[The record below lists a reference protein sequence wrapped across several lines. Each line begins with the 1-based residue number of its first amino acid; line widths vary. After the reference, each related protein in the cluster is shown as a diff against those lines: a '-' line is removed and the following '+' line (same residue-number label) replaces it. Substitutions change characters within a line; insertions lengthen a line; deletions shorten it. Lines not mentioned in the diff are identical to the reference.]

1 MSTIILLV
9 ILMWTPMLFVYA
21 PEGRTASVYESSTAY
36 LSDQSTAVAAA
47 GSSAAVESKAAAEN
61 GAAAEEKAAAEVSAA
76 AEGKAAA
83 EVSAA
88 AEGKAAAEN
97 PVVIATTAKSGD
109 IVSDVSKGNDYDKEV
124 DINQTRRT
132 DSAAK
137 PGNKG
142 NTEEL
147 SITARADLIREK
159 NRSKKQVIKQPVTGD
174 EKNEVSAAEKSENL
188 TDKEDDTDKTAR
200 IQKKDKDQD
209 IDKGNDTGNKEEA
222 ASDPEISG
230 DLYTVVKGDCLW
242 NIAKAR
248 YGSGI
253 DYIKIYEAN
262 RDVIGDN
269 PDLIYPGTVFVLP

>member
-1 MSTIILLV
+1 MRNYVSTIILLV

-47 GSSAAVESKAAAEN
+47 GSSAAVEDSAAVEIKAAAEN
-61 GAAAEEKAAAEVSAA
+61 SAAVEVSAA
-76 AEGKAAA
+76 AEN
-83 EVSAA
+83 
-88 AEGKAAAEN
+88 AEN

-109 IVSDVSKGNDYDKEV
+109 IVSDVSKGNVY
-124 DINQTRRT
+124 
-132 DSAAK
+132 
-137 PGNKG
+137 
-142 NTEEL
+142 
-147 SITARADLIREK
+147 
-159 NRSKKQVIKQPVTGD
+159 D
-174 EKNEVSAAEKSENL
+174 EKNEVSAAEKSENV

-200 IQKKDKDQD
+200 IQKNDRDQD
-209 IDKGNDTGNKEEA
+209 IDKGNDTDNKEEA
-222 ASDPEISG
+222 ASDPGISG
-230 DLYTVVKGDCLW
+230 DLYTVVQGDCLW

>member
-1 MSTIILLV
+1 MRNYVSTIILLV

-47 GSSAAVESKAAAEN
+47 GSSAAAEN
-61 GAAAEEKAAAEVSAA
+61 
-76 AEGKAAA
+76 
-83 EVSAA
+83 
-88 AEGKAAAEN
+88 AEN

-109 IVSDVSKGNDYDKEV
+109 IVSDVSKGNVY
-124 DINQTRRT
+124 
-132 DSAAK
+132 
-137 PGNKG
+137 
-142 NTEEL
+142 
-147 SITARADLIREK
+147 
-159 NRSKKQVIKQPVTGD
+159 D
-174 EKNEVSAAEKSENL
+174 EKNEVSAAEKSENV

-200 IQKKDKDQD
+200 IQKNDRDQD
-209 IDKGNDTGNKEEA
+209 IDKGNDTDNKEEA
-222 ASDPEISG
+222 ASDPGISG
-230 DLYTVVKGDCLW
+230 DLYTVVQGDCLW

>member
-1 MSTIILLV
+1 MRNYVSTIILLV

-47 GSSAAVESKAAAEN
+47 GSSAAV
-61 GAAAEEKAAAEVSAA
+61 
-76 AEGKAAA
+76 GK
-83 EVSAA
+83 VT
-88 AEGKAAAEN
+88 AEN

-109 IVSDVSKGNDYDKEV
+109 IVSDVSKGNVY
-124 DINQTRRT
+124 
-132 DSAAK
+132 
-137 PGNKG
+137 
-142 NTEEL
+142 
-147 SITARADLIREK
+147 
-159 NRSKKQVIKQPVTGD
+159 D
-174 EKNEVSAAEKSENL
+174 EKNEVSAAEKSENV

-200 IQKKDKDQD
+200 IQKNDRDQD

-222 ASDPEISG
+222 ASDPGISG
-230 DLYTVVKGDCLW
+230 DLYTVVQGDCLW

-262 RDVIGDN
+262 RGVIGDN

>member
-1 MSTIILLV
+1 MRNYVSTIILLV

-47 GSSAAVESKAAAEN
+47 GSSAAV
-61 GAAAEEKAAAEVSAA
+61 
-76 AEGKAAA
+76 GKAT
-83 EVSAA
+83 
-88 AEGKAAAEN
+88 AEN

-109 IVSDVSKGNDYDKEV
+109 IVSDVSKGNVY
-124 DINQTRRT
+124 
-132 DSAAK
+132 
-137 PGNKG
+137 
-142 NTEEL
+142 
-147 SITARADLIREK
+147 
-159 NRSKKQVIKQPVTGD
+159 D
-174 EKNEVSAAEKSENL
+174 EKNEVPAAEKSENV

-200 IQKKDKDQD
+200 IQKNDRDQD
-209 IDKGNDTGNKEEA
+209 IDKGNDTDNKEEA
-222 ASDPEISG
+222 ASDPGISG
-230 DLYTVVKGDCLW
+230 DLYTVVQGDCLW

>member
-1 MSTIILLV
+1 MRNYVSTIILLV

-36 LSDQSTAVAAA
+36 LSDQSTVVAAA
-47 GSSAAVESKAAAEN
+47 GSSAAAEN
-61 GAAAEEKAAAEVSAA
+61 
-76 AEGKAAA
+76 AEGAGFIKEETAQND
-83 EVSAA
+83 ESTVND
-88 AEGKAAAEN
+88 ETTVNAEN

-109 IVSDVSKGNDYDKEV
+109 IVSDVSKGNVY
-124 DINQTRRT
+124 
-132 DSAAK
+132 
-137 PGNKG
+137 
-142 NTEEL
+142 
-147 SITARADLIREK
+147 
-159 NRSKKQVIKQPVTGD
+159 D
-174 EKNEVSAAEKSENL
+174 EKNEVSAAEKSENV

-200 IQKKDKDQD
+200 IQKNDRDQD
-209 IDKGNDTGNKEEA
+209 IDKGNDTDNKEEA
-222 ASDPEISG
+222 ASDPGISG
-230 DLYTVVKGDCLW
+230 DLYTVVQGDCLW

>member
-1 MSTIILLV
+1 MRNYVSTIILLV

-47 GSSAAVESKAAAEN
+47 GSSAAV
-61 GAAAEEKAAAEVSAA
+61 
-76 AEGKAAA
+76 GKAT
-83 EVSAA
+83 
-88 AEGKAAAEN
+88 AEN

-109 IVSDVSKGNDYDKEV
+109 IVSDVSKGNVYDKEV
-124 DINQTRRT
+124 DINQMRRT

-142 NTEEL
+142 NTE
-147 SITARADLIREK
+147 
-159 NRSKKQVIKQPVTGD
+159 KKQVEKQADDKPANEKKQVVKQPVTGD
-174 EKNEVSAAEKSENL
+174 EKNEVSAAEKSENV
-188 TDKEDDTDKTAR
+188 TDKEDDTDKTAQ
-200 IQKKDKDQD
+200 IQKNDRDQD
-209 IDKGNDTGNKEEA
+209 IDKGNDTDNKEEA
-222 ASDPEISG
+222 ASDPGISG
-230 DLYTVVKGDCLW
+230 DLYTVVQGDCLW

>member
-1 MSTIILLV
+1 MRNYVSTIILLV

-47 GSSAAVESKAAAEN
+47 GSSAAVEDSAAVEIKAAAEN
-61 GAAAEEKAAAEVSAA
+61 SAAVEVSAA
-76 AEGKAAA
+76 AEN
-83 EVSAA
+83 
-88 AEGKAAAEN
+88 AEN

-109 IVSDVSKGNDYDKEV
+109 IVSDVSKGNVY
-124 DINQTRRT
+124 
-132 DSAAK
+132 
-137 PGNKG
+137 
-142 NTEEL
+142 
-147 SITARADLIREK
+147 
-159 NRSKKQVIKQPVTGD
+159 D
-174 EKNEVSAAEKSENL
+174 EKNEVSAAEKSENV
-188 TDKEDDTDKTAR
+188 TDKEDDTDKTAL
-200 IQKKDKDQD
+200 IQKNDRDQD
-209 IDKGNDTGNKEEA
+209 IDKGNDTDNKEEA
-222 ASDPEISG
+222 ASDPGISG
-230 DLYTVVKGDCLW
+230 DLYTVVQGDCLW

>member
-1 MSTIILLV
+1 MRNYVSTIILLV

-36 LSDQSTAVAAA
+36 LSDQSTAVSAA
-47 GSSAAVESKAAAEN
+47 GSSAAAEN
-61 GAAAEEKAAAEVSAA
+61 
-76 AEGKAAA
+76 AEGAGFIKEETAQND
-83 EVSAA
+83 ESTVND
-88 AEGKAAAEN
+88 ETTVNAEN

-109 IVSDVSKGNDYDKEV
+109 IVSDVSKGNVY
-124 DINQTRRT
+124 
-132 DSAAK
+132 
-137 PGNKG
+137 
-142 NTEEL
+142 
-147 SITARADLIREK
+147 
-159 NRSKKQVIKQPVTGD
+159 D
-174 EKNEVSAAEKSENL
+174 EKNEVSAAEKSENV

-200 IQKKDKDQD
+200 IQKNDRDQD
-209 IDKGNDTGNKEEA
+209 IDKGNDTDNKEEA
-222 ASDPEISG
+222 ASDPGMSG
-230 DLYTVVKGDCLW
+230 DLYTVVQDDCLW

>member
-47 GSSAAVESKAAAEN
+47 GSSAAV
-61 GAAAEEKAAAEVSAA
+61 
-76 AEGKAAA
+76 GKAT
-83 EVSAA
+83 
-88 AEGKAAAEN
+88 AEN

-109 IVSDVSKGNDYDKEV
+109 IVSDVSKGNVY
-124 DINQTRRT
+124 
-132 DSAAK
+132 
-137 PGNKG
+137 
-142 NTEEL
+142 
-147 SITARADLIREK
+147 
-159 NRSKKQVIKQPVTGD
+159 D
-174 EKNEVSAAEKSENL
+174 EKNEVSVAEKSENV
-188 TDKEDDTDKTAR
+188 TDKEDDTDKTAL
-200 IQKKDKDQD
+200 IQKNDRDQD
-209 IDKGNDTGNKEEA
+209 IDKGNDTDNKEEA
-222 ASDPEISG
+222 ASDPGISG
-230 DLYTVVKGDCLW
+230 DLYTVVQGDCLW

>member
-1 MSTIILLV
+1 MRNYVSTIILLV

-47 GSSAAVESKAAAEN
+47 GSSAAV
-61 GAAAEEKAAAEVSAA
+61 
-76 AEGKAAA
+76 GKD
-83 EVSAA
+83 
-88 AEGKAAAEN
+88 

-109 IVSDVSKGNDYDKEV
+109 IVSDVSKGNVY
-124 DINQTRRT
+124 
-132 DSAAK
+132 
-137 PGNKG
+137 
-142 NTEEL
+142 
-147 SITARADLIREK
+147 
-159 NRSKKQVIKQPVTGD
+159 D
-174 EKNEVSAAEKSENL
+174 EKNEVSAAEKSENV

-200 IQKKDKDQD
+200 IQKNDRDQD
-209 IDKGNDTGNKEEA
+209 IDKGNDTDNKEEA
-222 ASDPEISG
+222 ASDPGISG
-230 DLYTVVKGDCLW
+230 DLYTVVQGGCLW

>member
-1 MSTIILLV
+1 MRNYVSTIILLV

-61 GAAAEEKAAAEVSAA
+61 GAAVEE
-76 AEGKAAA
+76 KAAA

-109 IVSDVSKGNDYDKEV
+109 IVSDVSKGNAYDKEV
-124 DINQTRRT
+124 NINQTRRT

-142 NTEEL
+142 NTEEI
-147 SITARADLIREK
+147 SIAARADLIREK
-159 NRSKKQVIKQPVTGD
+159 NRSKKQVVKQPVTGD
-174 EKNEVSAAEKSENL
+174 EKNEVSAAEKSENV

-200 IQKKDKDQD
+200 IQKNDRDQD

>member
-1 MSTIILLV
+1 MRNYVSTIILLV

-21 PEGRTASVYESSTAY
+21 PEGHTARVYESSTAY
-36 LSDQSTAVAAA
+36 LSDMSTAVAAA
-47 GSSAAVESKAAAEN
+47 GSSAAVEDSAAVESKAAARVS
-61 GAAAEEKAAAEVSAA
+61 AAAVEVSAA
-76 AEGKAAA
+76 AA
-83 EVSAA
+83 ED
-88 AEGKAAAEN
+88 KAAAEN

-109 IVSDVSKGNDYDKEV
+109 IVSDVSKGNVYDNEV

-147 SITARADLIREK
+147 SIAARTDLIREK
-159 NRSKKQVIKQPVTGD
+159 NRSKKQVVKQPVTGD
-174 EKNEVSAAEKSENL
+174 EKDADVAAEETENV

-200 IQKKDKDQD
+200 IQKNDRDQD
-209 IDKGNDTGNKEEA
+209 IDKGNDTDNKEEA
-222 ASDPEISG
+222 ESDPEISG
-230 DLYTVVKGDCLW
+230 DLYTVAKGDCLW

-269 PDLIYPGTVFVLP
+269 PNLIYPGTVFVLP

>member
-1 MSTIILLV
+1 
-9 ILMWTPMLFVYA
+9 MLFVYA

-61 GAAAEEKAAAEVSAA
+61 SAAVEEK
-76 AEGKAAA
+76 
-83 EVSAA
+83 AA

-109 IVSDVSKGNDYDKEV
+109 IVSDVSKGNVYDKEV

-147 SITARADLIREK
+147 SIAARADLIREK
-159 NRSKKQVIKQPVTGD
+159 NRSKKQVVKQPVTGD
-174 EKNEVSAAEKSENL
+174 EKDADVAAEETENV

-200 IQKKDKDQD
+200 IQKNDRDQD
-209 IDKGNDTGNKEEA
+209 IDKGNDTINKEET
-222 ASDPEISG
+222 ASDPGISG
-230 DLYTVVKGDCLW
+230 YSYTVVKGDCLW

-269 PDLIYPGTVFVLP
+269 PDLIYPGTVFVLL

>member
-47 GSSAAVESKAAAEN
+47 GSSAAV
-61 GAAAEEKAAAEVSAA
+61 
-76 AEGKAAA
+76 GKAT
-83 EVSAA
+83 
-88 AEGKAAAEN
+88 AEN

-109 IVSDVSKGNDYDKEV
+109 IVSDVSKGNVY
-124 DINQTRRT
+124 
-132 DSAAK
+132 
-137 PGNKG
+137 
-142 NTEEL
+142 
-147 SITARADLIREK
+147 
-159 NRSKKQVIKQPVTGD
+159 D
-174 EKNEVSAAEKSENL
+174 EKNEVSAAEKSENV
-188 TDKEDDTDKTAR
+188 TDKEDDTDKTAL
-200 IQKKDKDQD
+200 IQKNDRDQD
-209 IDKGNDTGNKEEA
+209 IDKGNDTDNKEEA
-222 ASDPEISG
+222 ASDPGISG
-230 DLYTVVKGDCLW
+230 DLYTVVQGDCLW

>member
-1 MSTIILLV
+1 MRNYVSTIILLV

-47 GSSAAVESKAAAEN
+47 GSSAAV
-61 GAAAEEKAAAEVSAA
+61 
-76 AEGKAAA
+76 GKAT
-83 EVSAA
+83 
-88 AEGKAAAEN
+88 AEN

-109 IVSDVSKGNDYDKEV
+109 IVSDVSKGNVY
-124 DINQTRRT
+124 
-132 DSAAK
+132 
-137 PGNKG
+137 
-142 NTEEL
+142 
-147 SITARADLIREK
+147 
-159 NRSKKQVIKQPVTGD
+159 D
-174 EKNEVSAAEKSENL
+174 EKNEVSAADKSENV
-188 TDKEDDTDKTAR
+188 TDKEDDTDKTAL
-200 IQKKDKDQD
+200 IQKDDRDQD
-209 IDKGNDTGNKEEA
+209 IDKGNDTDNKEEA
-222 ASDPEISG
+222 ASDPGISG
-230 DLYTVVKGDCLW
+230 DLYTVVQGDCLW

>member
-1 MSTIILLV
+1 MRNYVSTIILLV

-47 GSSAAVESKAAAEN
+47 GSSAATEDSAAVEIKAAAEN
-61 GAAAEEKAAAEVSAA
+61 
-76 AEGKAAA
+76 AEGAGFIKEETAQND
-83 EVSAA
+83 ETTVN
-88 AEGKAAAEN
+88 AEN

-109 IVSDVSKGNDYDKEV
+109 IVSDVSKGNVY
-124 DINQTRRT
+124 
-132 DSAAK
+132 
-137 PGNKG
+137 
-142 NTEEL
+142 
-147 SITARADLIREK
+147 
-159 NRSKKQVIKQPVTGD
+159 D
-174 EKNEVSAAEKSENL
+174 EKNEVSAAEKSENV

-200 IQKKDKDQD
+200 IQKNDRDQD
-209 IDKGNDTGNKEEA
+209 IDKGNDTDNKEEA
-222 ASDPEISG
+222 ASDPGISG
-230 DLYTVVKGDCLW
+230 DLYTVVQGDCLW